1 MFMLCLHGFDWLGAL
16 ATFHYFQ
23 ITSFFKRDCSTSD
36 DVASD
41 FEIIARVGA
50 SNKLK
55 RFTTWSSYRNYNRNS
70 FLFVSKL
77 TGKCLPCESFL
88 CEFCCFHW
96 SWFPR
101 NNVQGHRLGSFD
113 SILAF
118 IHQKG
123 KMLYLCDASHQ
134 LVRLL
139 SPFMTE
145 RNSKIRKIK

>member
-1 MFMLCLHGFDWLGAL
+1 
-16 ATFHYFQ
+16 
-23 ITSFFKRDCSTSD
+23 
-36 DVASD
+36 
-41 FEIIARVGA
+41 
-50 SNKLK
+50 
-55 RFTTWSSYRNYNRNS
+55 
-70 FLFVSKL
+70 
-77 TGKCLPCESFL
+77 
-88 CEFCCFHW
+88 
-96 SWFPR
+96 
-101 NNVQGHRLGSFD
+101 LGSFD